1 MIKKVLKYFIG
12 YKDDEKVKPLCVEC
26 FQKRVNM
33 QNSPKLFSKIIK
45 KGFDSKP
52 VYNAKYRKTKTKSY
66 IGTINTN
73 FL

>member
-1 MIKKVLKYFIG
+1 MMKKSNPCQTSEYAKSFKYDQLLKEYNKIQ
-12 YKDDEKVKPLCVEC
+12 DKV
-26 FQKRVNM
+26 
-33 QNSPKLFSKIIK
+33 SKIIK